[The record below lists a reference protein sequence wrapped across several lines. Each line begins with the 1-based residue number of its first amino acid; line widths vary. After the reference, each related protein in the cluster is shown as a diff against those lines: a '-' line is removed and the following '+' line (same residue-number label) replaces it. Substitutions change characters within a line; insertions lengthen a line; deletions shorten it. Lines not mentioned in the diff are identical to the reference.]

1 MFDKD
6 MIFIRGKHATYT
18 KELVAKFN
26 MSIKQGIFDR
36 NLDVYLIAPIIGKL
50 YNRKAELDKT
60 IDDDTRIHSKQIDS
74 ERQQLETTY
83 RMIMLLE
90 DKENLSVEERS
101 NRAFRYDDNEEKR
114 KDGDLIFDSYV
125 RGGIEV
131 LYEKILK
138 DSKNEDDYVKNL
150 YDFIVDFTE
159 RYKNKM
165 DLQEIKDKCN
175 LKK

>member
-1 MFDKD
+1 
-6 MIFIRGKHATYT
+6 MIYIRGKHATYT

-26 MSIKQGIFDR
+26 PDMKQGIFAR

-50 YNRKAELDKT
+50 YNRKVEVDTT
-60 IDDDTRIHSKQIDS
+60 IDDDTRIHSKQIES

-90 DKENLSVEERS
+90 EKDSLAVEERC

-114 KDGDLIFDSYV
+114 KEGDKIFDGYV

-138 DSKNEDDYVKNL
+138 GAKNEDDYVKNL

-165 DLQEIKDKCN
+165 DLEEIKEKCT
-175 LKK
+175 LKR